1 MRKKRGEGVLVLL
14 FASAL
19 KIGFWGLW
27 VAMVGVMLMEI
38 PCMAK
43 HFSTEKQP
51 HWDRVNKE
59 EMRTTKKTGAFPFRL
74 CFNLGKPWLLGGRWH
89 CDSREKVELH
99 ESQMSS
105 PNTWGWGTCLTLL
118 ASESEV
124 ETALTCH
131 KVHTGA
137 LHATL
142 VTLHMVFRQ
151 FP

>member
-27 VAMVGVMLMEI
+27 AAMVGVMLIEI

-51 HWDRVNKE
+51 HRDWNNKE
-59 EMRTTKKTGAFPFRL
+59 EMRTTKKTGAFPFPL
-74 CFNLGKPWLLGGRWH
+74 CFNREKPWLLAGRWH
-89 CDSREKVELH
+89 CDSREKLELH
-99 ESQMSS
+99 SHKDQVQ
-105 PNTWGWGTCLTLL
+105 TLWGWGTSLILL
-118 ASESEV
+118 ASESEAV
-124 ETALTCH
+124 KALTS
-131 KVHTGA
+131 HTSA

-142 VTLHMVFRQ
+142 VSLHLVFRQ
-151 FP
+151 FS